1 MPDRDV
7 VLAKVAAIQKG
18 LRRIKEVTGL
28 FPERLDDLDVQDIFV
43 LNLQRAIQ
51 SAIDLAAHI
60 VASEGLGISDTI
72 RGHFVLLENAKV
84 ITKALSQKMQSMAG
98 FRNIAI
104 HDYQNLDIEILK
116 AILSKHLKDLEQF
129 YTAILTHFKMVKKKR
144 DHKSSIY

>member
-84 ITKALSQKMQSMAG
+84 ITKALSQKMQSMVG

-116 AILSKHLKDLEQF
+116 AILSKHLQDLEQF

-144 DHKSSIY
+144 DHKSSIH

>member
-7 VLAKVAAIQKG
+7 VLAKVAAIKKG

-84 ITKALSQKMQSMAG
+84 ITKALSQKMQSMVG

-104 HDYQNLDIEILK
+104 HDYENLDIEILK